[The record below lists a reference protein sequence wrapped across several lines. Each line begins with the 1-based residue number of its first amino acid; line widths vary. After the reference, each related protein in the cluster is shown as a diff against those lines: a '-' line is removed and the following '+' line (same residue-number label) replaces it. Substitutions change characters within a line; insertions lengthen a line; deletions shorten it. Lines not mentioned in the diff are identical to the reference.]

1 MIRVAL
7 LGATGSIGSAA
18 LDLAGAYRDRIRIV
32 SLAARSNDAALTRA
46 ADGLGVRR
54 IALVDAEAA
63 RRARDRWKNGEV
75 LEGESA
81 LTALAE
87 DGEADVVINA
97 VVGSIGLKPT
107 VSALSRG
114 KRVALANKESVVL
127 AGELLTAV
135 AKRSG
140 GMMIPVDSEHSGVF
154 QCLAGRPVSD
164 VRRVTLTASGGPF
177 LRRDPRTTLD
187 STPEEVLKHPT
198 WSMGER
204 ITVDCATLVN
214 KGFEVIEARWLF
226 DLPPDRVDVVIHPQ
240 SIVHALVEF
249 VDGSI
254 VAQLS
259 VPDMRLPLL
268 FALSYPERWTSELP
282 RLGVADLATL
292 TFEPPDPDRCPGLA
306 LARRALTAGGTAPA
320 VLNAADEE
328 AVRLFLDRKIRFGDL
343 MPLVEEVLTAHRP
356 EGPLTLESILEAD
369 RWARGRLHEAA
380 AHMTRG

>member
-1 MIRVAL
+1 M
-7 LGATGSIGSAA
+7 
-18 LDLAGAYRDRIRIV
+18 
-32 SLAARSNDAALTRA
+32 
-46 ADGLGVRR
+46 
-54 IALVDAEAA
+54 
-63 RRARDRWKNGEV
+63 
-75 LEGESA
+75 
-81 LTALAE
+81 
-87 DGEADVVINA
+87 
-97 VVGSIGLKPT
+97 
-107 VSALSRG
+107 
-114 KRVALANKESVVL
+114 
-127 AGELLTAV
+127 
-135 AKRSG
+135 
-140 GMMIPVDSEHSGVF
+140 
-154 QCLAGRPVSD
+154 
-164 VRRVTLTASGGPF
+164 
-177 LRRDPRTTLD
+177 
-187 STPEEVLKHPT
+187 
-198 WSMGER
+198 
-204 ITVDCATLVN
+204 
-214 KGFEVIEARWLF
+214 
-226 DLPPDRVDVVIHPQ
+226 
-240 SIVHALVEF
+240 HALVEF

>member
-18 LDLAGAYRDRIRIV
+18 LDLAGAYRDRIRLV
-32 SLAARSNDAALTRA
+32 SLAARSNDVALIRA
-46 ADGLGVRR
+46 ADSFGVRR
-54 IALVDAEAA
+54 IALVEAAAA

-81 LTALAE
+81 LITLAE

-114 KRVALANKESVVL
+114 KRVALANKESVVV

-140 GMMIPVDSEHSGVF
+140 GMMVPVDSEHSGVF

-177 LRRDPRTTLD
+177 LRRDPRSTLD
-187 STPEEVLKHPT
+187 STPDEVLKHPT

-226 DLPPDRVDVVIHPQ
+226 DLPPERLDVVIHPQ

-268 FALSYPERWTSELP
+268 YALSYPERWTSDLP

-292 TFEPPDPDRCPGLA
+292 TFEPPDPVRCPGLA
-306 LARRALTAGGTAPA
+306 LARRALTTGGTAPA

-343 MPLVEEVLTAHRP
+343 MPLVEDVLGAHRP
-356 EGPLTLESILEAD
+356 EGSLTLESILEAD

-380 AHMTRG
+380 APMTRG

>member
-87 DGEADVVINA
+87 DAEADVVINA

-292 TFEPPDPDRCPGLA
+292 TFEPPDPDRSPGLA

>member
-254 VAQLS
+254 VPQLS

>member
-32 SLAARSNDAALTRA
+32 SLAARSNDAALIRA
-46 ADGLGVRR
+46 ADGFGVRR
-54 IALVDAEAA
+54 IALVDAGAA

-87 DGEADVVINA
+87 DSEADVVINA

-127 AGELLTAV
+127 AGELLTAI

-140 GMMIPVDSEHSGVF
+140 GLMMPVDSEHSGVF

-177 LRRDPRTTLD
+177 LRRDPRSTLD

-226 DLPPDRVDVVIHPQ
+226 DLPPDRVDVVIHPR

-268 FALSYPERWTSELP
+268 YALSYPERWTSDLP

-306 LARRALTAGGTAPA
+306 LARRALKTGATAPA

-343 MPLVEEVLTAHRP
+343 MPLVEEVLSAHRP